1 MSNMPAAN
9 EKNDGDRLV
18 PLPLRSDTFLGVC
31 EGLGEEFGFNPNWA
45 RVSLAVMLF
54 FHPVAVIVGYLA
66 TGVVLAAA
74 RWFLPAAR
82 VERADASTDVP
93 QAANSE
99 AEEKLAA

>member
-1 MSNMPAAN
+1 MSNTPAAAEQSDN
-9 EKNDGDRLV
+9 DRLV
-18 PLPLRSDTFLGVC
+18 PLPLRGDTFLGVC

-45 RVSLAVMLF
+45 RVLLAVMLF

-66 TGVVLAAA
+66 SGVVLAAA
-74 RWFLPAAR
+74 RWFFPAAR
-82 VERADASTDVP
+82 VDHADASEHSP